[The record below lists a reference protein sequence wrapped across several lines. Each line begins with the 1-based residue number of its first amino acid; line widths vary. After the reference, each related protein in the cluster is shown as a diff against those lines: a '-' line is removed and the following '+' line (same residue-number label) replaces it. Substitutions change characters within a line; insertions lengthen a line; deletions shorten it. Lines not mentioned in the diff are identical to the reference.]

1 MKPSKIKQFVIQLV
15 VAYVIIVV
23 VKMLACMVFGEQ
35 LAVHSILAS
44 IETAQRKISGDK
56 LFLLLLHHGTV

>member
-23 VKMLACMVFGEQ
+23 VKMLACMVIGEQ
-35 LAVHSILAS
+35 LAVHSILTS
-44 IETAQRKISGDK
+44 IETLAFALFTSLYISIFAK
-56 LFLLLLHHGTV
+56 K

>member
-1 MKPSKIKQFVIQLV
+1 MKPSKIKQFIIQLV

-23 VKMLACMVFGEQ
+23 VKMLACMVIGEQ

-44 IETAQRKISGDK
+44 IETLTFALFTSLYISIFANK
-56 LFLLLLHHGTV
+56 

>member
-23 VKMLACMVFGEQ
+23 VKMFESMVLDEHIAAQ
-35 LAVHSILAS
+35 SILAS
-44 IETAQRKISGDK
+44 IETLGFAL
-56 LFLLLLHHGTV
+56 LFSLFTVFFGRRLR

>member
-23 VKMLACMVFGEQ
+23 VKMLACMVIGEQ
-35 LAVHSILAS
+35 
-44 IETAQRKISGDK
+44 
-56 LFLLLLHHGTV
+56 

>member
-23 VKMLACMVFGEQ
+23 VKMLACMVIGEQ
-35 LAVHSILAS
+35 LAVHSILTS
-44 IETAQRKISGDK
+44 IETLTFALFTSLYISIFAK
-56 LFLLLLHHGTV
+56 K